1 MNIFALSLFN
11 KVKEKKSK
19 LHNAIPHPSRIKKYF
34 LTSAYVR
41 LIVKK
46 NIYMKVVILHKFIP
60 TQVLMKEQK
69 TK

>member
-19 LHNAIPHPSRIKKYF
+19 LHNTIPHPSRKIFFF